1 LKENK
6 NWFTM
11 INSNNVNAL
20 ERAGAES
27 EEVVLFHSATISEV
41 NHAIEKAFD
50 IFEAYKTLPT
60 LKRISFL
67 ENIAE
72 ELSVTGDTLI
82 SITSKETSLPQK
94 RLEGERE
101 RTINQIRMFVNLLK
115 EGSWINAVID
125 PAQPNRLPLPK
136 PDIRQMQ
143 IPLGVVGVFGA
154 SNFPYAFSVAGG
166 DTISA
171 LAAGCPVV
179 FKAHSGHPLT
189 SAVVGRCILKAARS
203 AGMPEG
209 VFSLLHG
216 AGQEVGTAIV
226 THAKIK
232 AIAFTG
238 SYLGGKSIF
247 DAAVKRPEPIPVYA
261 EMGSVNPVFVLP
273 GILHNNS
280 LAVAESLADSNAL
293 GVGQFC
299 TNPGIIVIL
308 KSKDT
313 DQFLEDYALCA
324 SNLKGGTMLSERIY
338 QAYTSGID
346 TLRSHEEVKLIAA
359 GKHDERMNSA
369 VPHAFKVSGKSFL
382 QNKTLYE
389 EVFGPSATLV
399 VADDSEQLY
408 EIARSFPGQLT
419 ASVWAMENDFKE
431 HRELFRV
438 LENKAGRLVLNNVP
452 TGVEVTHAMVHGGPF
467 PATTDS
473 KATSVGSRSIYRFT
487 RPLCYQNFP
496 QELLPDALKDNNPLQ
511 IWRHIGG
518 IFTKD
523 DLK

>member
-1 LKENK
+1 
-6 NWFTM
+6 
-11 INSNNVNAL
+11 
-20 ERAGAES
+20 
-27 EEVVLFHSATISEV
+27 
-41 NHAIEKAFD
+41 
-50 IFEAYKTLPT
+50 
-60 LKRISFL
+60 
-67 ENIAE
+67 
-72 ELSVTGDTLI
+72 
-82 SITSKETSLPQK
+82 
-94 RLEGERE
+94 
-101 RTINQIRMFVNLLK
+101 MFVNLLK

-189 SAVVGRCILKAARS
+189 SALVGRCILKAARS
-203 AGMPEG
+203 TGMPEG

-216 AGQEVGTAIV
+216 AGQEIGTAIV

-238 SYLGGKSIF
+238 SYLGGKSIY

-261 EMGSVNPVFVLP
+261 EMGSVNPVFILP

-280 LAVAESLADSNAL
+280 LAVAKSLADSNTL

-313 DQFLEDYALCA
+313 DQFLEDYAIYA
-324 SNLKGGTMLSERIY
+324 SNLQGGTMLSERIY
-338 QAYTSGID
+338 KAYNSGID
-346 TLRSHEEVKLIAA
+346 TLRSHKEVKLIAA
-359 GKHDERMNSA
+359 GKHDERVNSA

-382 QNKTLYE
+382 QNKDLYE

-399 VADDSEQLY
+399 VADDLEQLY
-408 EIARSFPGQLT
+408 EVARSFPGQLT
-419 ASVWAMENDFKE
+419 ASVWAAESDFKE
-431 HRELFRV
+431 HRELFRL

-473 KATSVGSRSIYRFT
+473 KATSVGSHSIYRFT
-487 RPLCYQNFP
+487 RPFCYQNFP
-496 QELLPDALKDNNPLQ
+496 QELLPDALKDNNSLQ
-511 IWRHIGG
+511 IWRHVEGL
-518 IFTKD
+518 FTKD
-523 DLK
+523 DLKENKLSKEI